1 MEYNDDNTREIVYG
15 FKFYQS
21 GNGFANKNTYTT
33 TMYSYRDGYQL
44 YCVITDAN
52 GYYIQTNTVVLSML
66 SE

>member
-1 MEYNDDNTREIVYG
+1 MEYNDDNTREIVY
-15 FKFYQS
+15 
-21 GNGFANKNTYTT
+21 GFANKNTYTT

-52 GYYIQTNTVVLSML
+52 GYYIQTNTVILSML